1 MAKFWELFKS
11 SVVLQFTLALV
22 VSATVCA
29 LYLMG
34 RDVPRELM
42 GAWMLIL
49 GFVFGQKVQ
58 QMVNMNRANRG

>member
-1 MAKFWELFKS
+1 VTKFWELFRS
-11 SVVLQFTLALV
+11 SVVLQFTLALL
-22 VSATVCA
+22 VSVTVCI

-34 RDVPRELM
+34 RDVPLELV

-58 QMVNMNRANRG
+58 QSINQSRSKG

>member
-1 MAKFWELFKS
+1 MVKFWELFRS
-11 SVVLQFTLALV
+11 SVVLQFTLALL

-34 RDVPRELM
+34 RDVPLELV

-49 GFVFGQKVQ
+49 GFVFGQKVGLRATI
-58 QMVNMNRANRG
+58 NRENG

>member
-1 MAKFWELFKS
+1 MTKLWELFRT
-11 SVVLQFTLALV
+11 SVVLQFALALIV
-22 VSATVCA
+22 TLTVCA

-34 RDVPRELM
+34 RGVPLELV

-58 QMVNMNRANRG
+58 QSINQNRRNG

>member
-1 MAKFWELFKS
+1 MSKFWELFRS
-11 SVVLQFTLALV
+11 SVVLQFSLALIV
-22 VSATVCA
+22 TITVCV

-34 RDVPRELM
+34 RDVPLELV

-58 QMVNMNRANRG
+58 QSVNKKEKAE

>member
-1 MAKFWELFKS
+1 
-11 SVVLQFTLALV
+11 TLALL

-34 RDVPRELM
+34 RDVPLELV

-58 QMVNMNRANRG
+58 QSIDQNRG